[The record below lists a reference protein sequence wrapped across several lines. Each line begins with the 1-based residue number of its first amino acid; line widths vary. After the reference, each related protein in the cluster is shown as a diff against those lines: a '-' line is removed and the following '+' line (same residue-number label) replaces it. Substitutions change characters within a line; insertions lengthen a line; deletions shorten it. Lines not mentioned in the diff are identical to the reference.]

1 MGGAWERMIGMI
13 RRLMAAILPRTV
25 RLTDEILETL
35 FCEVE
40 SMIISRPLTKLSDDP
55 NDLSPLTPNHLLIM
69 SSVITI
75 HPGNFDQGDMYR
87 KRWRHVQHLANQL
100 WRKWLRV
107 YLPELQK
114 RSKWSKPQINFQ
126 RADFVLILDELNLRY
141 LWPLGLVKEVNQGRD
156 GLVRSVKVKTHA
168 TELVRPI
175 TKVVLLE
182 ASLPE
187 SNI

>member
-1 MGGAWERMIGMI
+1 M
-13 RRLMAAILPRTV
+13 

-35 FCEVE
+35 FCEVA
-40 SMIISRPLTKLSDDP
+40 SMINCRPLTKLNDDP
-55 NDLSPLTPNHLLIM
+55 DDLSPLTPNHLLIL
-69 SSVITI
+69 SSGITI
-75 HPGNFDQGDMYR
+75 PQGNFDQGDMYR
-87 KRWRHVQHLANQL
+87 KRWRHVQHLANQF
-100 WRKWLRV
+100 WRKWLRA

-114 RSKWSKPQINFQ
+114 RSKWSKPHKNFQ
-126 RADFVLILDELNLRY
+126 RGDLVLILDELTPRY
-141 LWPLGLVKEVNQGRD
+141 LWPLGLVKEVSLGRD

-187 SNI
+187 SST